1 MAGSAIVWRLG
12 LSASWTD
19 WPNRRLLPR
28 AFYPRP
34 EKDKKGLSVIPA
46 EAGLKYAIHGATER
60 EPSAVA
66 ALQVEQVVSLGLQVC
81 KDNRRYARIVGVPP
95 KPTADDALLE
105 FFRLTTELARKTTI
119 VWSEA

>member
-12 LSASWTD
+12 LSPGWID

-34 EKDKKGLSVIPA
+34 EKDEKGLSVIPE
-46 EAGLKYAIHGATER
+46 EAKLRYAIHGAIAR

-81 KDNRRYARIVGVPP
+81 KDNPRHARIVGVPP
-95 KPTADDALLE
+95 KPTAEESQVE

-119 VWSEA
+119 VWPEA